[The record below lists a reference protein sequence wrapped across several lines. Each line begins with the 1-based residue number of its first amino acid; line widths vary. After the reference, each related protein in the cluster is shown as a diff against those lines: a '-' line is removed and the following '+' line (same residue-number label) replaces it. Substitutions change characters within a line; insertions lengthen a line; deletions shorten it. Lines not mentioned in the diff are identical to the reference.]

1 VLGEKIGVASTLLTI
16 WGKTGKDAIASPPVK
31 FASPHIFHIFNGAGR
46 ANEDFAAIIM
56 GHPGGILHGR
66 ATSAGIPQGRQR
78 FSQISADL
86 YLTNLI

>member
-1 VLGEKIGVASTLLTI
+1 MGLHGNIQLGRLDFCE
-16 WGKTGKDAIASPPVK
+16 
-31 FASPHIFHIFNGAGR
+31 IFNRASM